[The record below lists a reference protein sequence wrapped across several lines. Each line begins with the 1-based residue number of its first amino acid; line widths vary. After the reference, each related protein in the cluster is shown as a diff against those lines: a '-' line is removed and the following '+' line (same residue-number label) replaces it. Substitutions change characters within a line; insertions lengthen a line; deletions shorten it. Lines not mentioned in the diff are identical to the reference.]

1 MSSAELS
8 DVAPDPP
15 HWTLDH
21 ESSMAAS
28 PPSSPRIAYE
38 RMGTDLTFVNA
49 AQQPASIV
57 PEAARQAAAQQ
68 SWGQR

>member
-1 MSSAELS
+1 MSCAELG

-21 ESSMAAS
+21 EGSMASS
-28 PPSSPRIAYE
+28 PPSSPRIEYE
-38 RMGTDLTFVNA
+38 RTGTDLTFLNA
-49 AQQPASIV
+49 AKRPASIV

-68 SWGQR
+68 NWGQR